1 MKMTFTQYD
10 ELVAKYEKFETAPLS
25 KDYGLI
31 KEDIELMENGGDRFV
46 PFLIYLST
54 RPWYRLENRE
64 DRTFKNKDAM
74 SCKEASEAI
83 DELLY
88 KMVELVDE
96 EDDK

>member
-10 ELVAKYEKFETAPLS
+10 ELVAKYTAFKTAPLS
-25 KDYGLI
+25 KDYGI
-31 KEDIELMENGGDRFV
+31 TKEDIILMEQGGERFV

-64 DRTFKNKDAM
+64 ERTFKNKDAL
-74 SCKEASEAI
+74 SCKDAAEAI

-96 EDDK
+96 DDK